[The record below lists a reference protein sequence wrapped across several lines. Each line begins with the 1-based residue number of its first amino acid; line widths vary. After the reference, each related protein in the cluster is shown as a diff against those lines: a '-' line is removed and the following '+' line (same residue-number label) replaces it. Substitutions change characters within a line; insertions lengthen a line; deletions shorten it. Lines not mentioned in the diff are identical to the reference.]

1 MKPLLHQSSR
11 WHFVAAC
18 CLSVALWTL
27 SASAAAASLSSTP
40 PPTQYAQAIGL
51 SDHYAS
57 LVDRQ
62 PTAPVWIDAGH
73 FLYRRGVA
81 RADQAPAIEYRLVDA
96 ASGRNTLAFDHARL
110 AAALTQAGAQAIDA
124 THLQLEQPTLQQQRL
139 GFQLA
144 KRGWQ
149 CDLARYR
156 CARVPERDVQA
167 ESMDMRLPLKQGE
180 RQARLSPDGRWRAWV
195 EQANLVIAPVGGG
208 ARSVLSRDGSADDY
222 YALDSVVWSPD
233 SQHLAAYRV
242 KAPPPRMVYYIESA
256 PADQL
261 QPKVH
266 QQVYP
271 KPGDALP
278 VMQPV
283 LFDIATRAAHPVAMT
298 LLPNAFSL
306 SEMVWW
312 KDSRGLTFEYN
323 ARGHQL
329 YRVIEVDA
337 RTAAARTLI
346 EETSPTF
353 IEYSELSGTQED
365 GGKHA
370 RRDLAD
376 GAQILW
382 ASERDGWEHVYLYD
396 GHSGA
401 VIRQVTRGDWVVRKL
416 DYLDEAAGQLYF
428 TASGMQP
435 GEDPYYRHAYRIG
448 LDGSG
453 LTALTPAAADHQV
466 SYSPDG
472 KWYLDLYSRVDLG
485 PVLELRRSADGGL
498 ARTVERTDLRRLQA
512 AGWQPPLPFHTT
524 GRDGR
529 TEIWGVIQRPQHLD
543 PQQRYRVIEDIYAGP
558 QGSFVPKTFST
569 RTPALTALGFAVAQ
583 IDGMGTNNRSRAFH
597 EVAWRNLK
605 DAGLPDRIAWH
616 KAVAAQYPWYA
627 IDGGVGVY
635 GTSAGGQNALG
646 ALLFHPEF
654 YVAGVAN
661 SGCHDNRMDKIWWN
675 EQWMGWPVG
684 PWYAE
689 SSNVENA
696 ARLQGHLLL
705 VTGDMDM
712 NVDPASTLQVADRL
726 IKAGKDFDLLVV
738 PGGDHGA
745 GGDYGKRRLLDS
757 SCAGCSS
764 RQRRTGTTPR
774 QRHRRRRRDSPG
786 SGLPADRLTALHR
799 RRALNECGRGS
810 AR

>member
-1 MKPLLHQSSR
+1 MRSQVPHIPVMRLRTIAIWCATLALAHIVP
-11 WHFVAAC
+11 VAA
-18 CLSVALWTL
+18 APL
-27 SASAAAASLSSTP
+27 SAPTP
-40 PPTQYAQAIGL
+40 AQYTQAMGL

-62 PTAPVWIDAGH
+62 PTAPVWVDAGH

-81 RADQAPAIEYRLVDA
+81 RSKQLPAIEYRLVEA

-110 AAALTQAGAQAIDA
+110 AAALTQAGAKAVDA
-124 THLQLEQPTLQQQRL
+124 ARLQLDEPTLEQQRL
-139 GFQLA
+139 SFQLA
-144 KRGWQ
+144 KLGWQ
-149 CDLARYR
+149 CDLLRYR
-156 CARVPERDVQA
+156 CAHLPERDLPA
-167 ESMDMRLPLKQGE
+167 ESMDMRLPLEQGE
-180 RQARLSPDGRWRAWV
+180 RQAKRSPDGRWRAWV
-195 EQANLVIAPVGGG
+195 EQGNLVIAPVGSHE
-208 ARSVLSRDGSADDY
+208 RSVLSHDGSTDDY

-256 PADQL
+256 PADQV
-261 QPKVH
+261 QPKLH

-271 KPGDALP
+271 KPGDVLP
-278 VMQPV
+278 MMQPV
-283 LFDIATRAAHPVAMT
+283 LFDVATHAAHPVAMT
-298 LLPNAFSL
+298 LLPNAFTL

-312 KDSRGLTFEYN
+312 KDSRGFTFEYN

-353 IEYSELSGTQED
+353 IEYSELSGEHEN

-370 RRDLAD
+370 RQDLDD
-376 GAQILW
+376 GAQIVW
-382 ASERDGWEHVYLYD
+382 ASERDGWEHLYLYD
-396 GHSGA
+396 GRSGE
-401 VIRQVTRGDWVVRKL
+401 VIRQITRGDWVVRKL
-416 DYLDEAAGQLYF
+416 DRIDEAAGQVYF

-435 GEDPYYRHAYRIG
+435 GEDPYYRRAYRIG
-448 LDGSG
+448 LDGNG
-453 LTALTPAAADHQV
+453 LTALTPVAADHEV
-466 SYSPDG
+466 RYSPDG
-472 KWYLDLYSRVDLG
+472 TWLLDLYSRVDLG
-485 PVLELRRSADGGL
+485 PVLELRRSADGSL
-498 ARTVERTDLRRLQA
+498 ARTVERTDLSRLLA
-512 AGWQPPLPFHTT
+512 AGWQAPLPFHTA
-524 GRDGR
+524 GRDGK
-529 TEIWGVIQRPQHLD
+529 TEIWGVIHRPQQLD
-543 PQQRYRVIEDIYAGP
+543 PQQRYRVVEDIYAGP
-558 QGSFVPKTFST
+558 QGSFVPKSF
-569 RTPALTALGFAVAQ
+569 TPATPSLTGMGFAVAS

-597 EVAWRNLK
+597 DVAWRNLK

-616 KAVAAQYPWYA
+616 KAAAAQYPWYD
-627 IDGGVGVY
+627 IGGGVGVY

-684 PWYAE
+684 PWYAA

-712 NVDPASTLQVADRL
+712 NVDPASTFQVADRL

-745 GGDYGKRRLLDS
+745 GGDYGRRRLLDFFLRWMQQ
-757 SCAGCSS
+757 APTPDWN
-764 RQRRTGTTPR
+764 RTAAA
-774 QRHRRRRRDSPG
+774 
-786 SGLPADRLTALHR
+786 PAA
-799 RRALNECGRGS
+799 S
-810 AR
+810 AP